1 MARLHPCG
9 QFCRSLVGCSIAGCL
24 ASVLIL
30 CDVVAVAEVWAMRAC
45 ELGSSIELNRGS
57 CEPDAILE
65 EALASAAR
73 VSVHT
78 QERLIVIKR
87 RPTHALESKAKIPP
101 SQAPPTCLINAHA
114 HA

>member
-1 MARLHPCG
+1 
-9 QFCRSLVGCSIAGCL
+9 
-24 ASVLIL
+24 
-30 CDVVAVAEVWAMRAC
+30 MRAC

-87 RPTHALESKAKIPP
+87 RPPTRVGRRWSLKQKFRR
-101 SQAPPTCLINAHA
+101 QAPPTCLINAHA

>member
-87 RPTHALESKAKIPP
+87 RP
-101 SQAPPTCLINAHA
+101 PTRVGA
-114 HA
+114 

>member
-1 MARLHPCG
+1 
-9 QFCRSLVGCSIAGCL
+9 
-24 ASVLIL
+24 
-30 CDVVAVAEVWAMRAC
+30 MRAC

-87 RPTHALESKAKIPP
+87 RP
-101 SQAPPTCLINAHA
+101 PTRVGA
-114 HA
+114 